1 MAVLVTHQKGKATIC
16 LGLMVNKIEVSKTS
30 IQMRYSSSSLVMEAL
45 KRYLHK
51 HSAKL
56 LGVEGVVTRL
66 HRWWELWCKVWHKAM
81 EVALEYSQPLWA
93 QVDPSFSKRQTL
105 VVPRCVHSDGD
116 SIEML
121 KKASN
126 VSLKRKKRKN
136 MGRMV
141 DKWAENKNS
150 FKLFSK
156 VLDKGS
162 KILGINKGKAMD
174 PKYTP

>member
-1 MAVLVTHQKGKATIC
+1 MAVLVTPQKGKAMIC
-16 LGLMVNKIEVSKTS
+16 LVQMVNKIEVSKTS

-45 KRYLHK
+45 KRYLHR

-56 LGVEGVVTRL
+56 LGVEEVVTHL
-66 HRWWELWCKVWHKAM
+66 HRWWELWCKAWHKAM
-81 EVALEYSQPLWA
+81 EEALEYSQPLWA